1 MVLTLGPAERF
12 ASGTQ
17 VASYFGLIPSEHSS
31 GGRLAVG
38 ADQQAGQCVSAFSAG
53 GSGPDGGAPRGV
65 GTLLSSPGHAQTS
78 RSGQSGGG
86 TQTGGEVVP
95 DVAPGLDVRAT
106 VQGGRAGE
114 PESFVVERQN
124 RALDQAARLP
134 EERGVRS
141 TNHGSTNRRD
151 RWRDPASPARLKDT
165 TLVWRV
171 KTLSARAKWRC
182 FKTRRADG
190 EVSAKFA

>member
-1 MVLTLGPAERF
+1 MGRISKQGSAFLRFLLVEAGQMAARHVELGRF
-12 ASGTQ
+12 
-17 VASYFGLIPSEHSS
+17 YR
-31 GGRLAVG
+31 RLAMRKHRALAKV
-38 ADQQAGQCVSAFSAG
+38 AVARKLAVRLYLMLRQDWTYAQLCRAVVQA
-53 GSGPDGGAPRGV
+53 
-65 GTLLSSPGHAQTS
+65 SPSHS
-78 RSGQSGGG
+78 
-86 TQTGGEVVP
+86 
-95 DVAPGLDVRAT
+95 
-106 VQGGRAGE
+106 
-114 PESFVVERQN
+114 VVERQN

-151 RWRDPASPARLKDT
+151 RWRDPESPARLKDT